1 MGYHTATGRYADTIP
16 VTMVAGGAITATTT
30 STGIEL
36 GDRGTLR
43 LTLTITAATGTTPT
57 LDVAVQTS
65 PDNTNWT
72 AVAAFS
78 QQTAAGSVRKVFAG
92 MDRYARVV
100 ETVGGT
106 TPSFTRT
113 LSGEAV

>member
-1 MGYHTATGRYADTIP
+1 MGYHTASGRYADTLPAILANG
-16 VTMVAGGAITATTT
+16 TITATTT
-30 STGIEL
+30 SPAIEL

-43 LTLTITAATGTTPT
+43 LTLLISAASGTTPT

-65 PDNTNWT
+65 ADGSTWS
-72 AVAAFS
+72 AVAAFA

-92 MDRYARVV
+92 MDRYARIV

-113 LSGEAV
+113 VSGEAV